1 MNKEHR
7 KIIKDIIESLE
18 VAKSDLEQMREEE
31 QIAFDNMPEELQ
43 MSKKGEPL
51 EDTIFNIEDAID
63 NVDYAIN
70 TLSEMIGGS

>member
-43 MSKKGEPL
+43 MSKKGETL

>member
-43 MSKKGEPL
+43 MSKKGETL
-51 EDTIFNIEDAID
+51 EDTIFNIEDAMD
-63 NVDYAIN
+63 NVDYAID
-70 TLSEMIGGS
+70 TLSEIIGGS